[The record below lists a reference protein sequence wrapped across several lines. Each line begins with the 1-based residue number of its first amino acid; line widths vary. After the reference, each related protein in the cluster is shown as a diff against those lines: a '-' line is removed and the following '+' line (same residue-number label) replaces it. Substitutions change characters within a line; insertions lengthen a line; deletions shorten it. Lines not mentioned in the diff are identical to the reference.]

1 VLQTAWKDNNLVLF
15 LSTIHY
21 PVGLNPKIVRILQ
34 AKTQPGSLIGRELIV
49 RNRGRPRAT
58 STAAKSVQAEFG
70 DAVRKNL
77 AILCVIDEYN
87 HKMGQVDLADQY
99 RAGNP
104 GLCQICCGGW
114 HALFRFLFNTALV
127 NSYLLSS
134 YADENGGRG
143 IG

>member
-21 PVGLNPKIVRILQ
+21 PVESDPEIVRILQ
-34 AKTQPGSLIGRELIV
+34 AKIQPGSLIGRELIV
-49 RNRGRPRAT
+49 RNRGQPRAT

-70 DAVRKNL
+70 DAVQKNL
-77 AILCVIDEYN
+77 AIPCVIDEYN

-104 GLCQICCGGW
+104 GLCRIRCGGW
-114 HALFRFLFNTALV
+114 HALFRFLFNTVLV

-134 YADENGGRG
+134 YANGRG
-143 IG
+143 VVE